1 MNNKNEKEFVMPAA
15 EVIVFDAEDVITT
28 SNPGGFEGPGDNLG
42 AQGLEF

>member
-1 MNNKNEKEFVMPAA
+1 MNNKNEKEFVMPTA

-28 SNPGGFEGPGDNLG
+28 SGFEGDEDIFGN